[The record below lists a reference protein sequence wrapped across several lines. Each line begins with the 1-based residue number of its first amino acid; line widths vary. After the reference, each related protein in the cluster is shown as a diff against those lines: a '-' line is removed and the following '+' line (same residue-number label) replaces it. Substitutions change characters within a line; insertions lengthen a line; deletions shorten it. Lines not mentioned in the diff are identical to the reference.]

1 MVRWVIRKKNHC
13 FFLKKLIKDVIKYKQ
28 ITFLDFQYIDQVCDG
43 DLAEIE
49 SLNEVLNLIEHIPN
63 SHASESDFEEC
74 DNQATVRFNIV
85 EHTCEMKK
93 LNQSFRGINDFGK

>member
-1 MVRWVIRKKNHC
+1 M
-13 FFLKKLIKDVIKYKQ
+13 YKQ
-28 ITFLDFQYIDQVCDG
+28 ITFLDFQYIDQACDE

-63 SHASESDFEEC
+63 SHASESDFEEY

-85 EHTCEMKK
+85 EHTCEMRK
-93 LNQSFRGINDFGK
+93 LNHSSRGIDDFGKKRKCDMFSGV

>member
-1 MVRWVIRKKNHC
+1 M
-13 FFLKKLIKDVIKYKQ
+13 YKQ
-28 ITFLDFQYIDQVCDG
+28 ITFLDFQYIDQVCDE

-49 SLNEVLNLIEHIPN
+49 SLNEVLSLIEHIPN
-63 SHASESDFEEC
+63 SHASESDFEEY

-93 LNQSFRGINDFGK
+93 LNHNFRGINLFKKKRYFD